1 MDIIPFSYTDKIRKG
16 LTAIDIRHLQ
26 YFIEVARLHS
36 FTKAAESLF
45 ITQPTISK
53 TIRNIED
60 ELGVTLFDRSGK
72 RIELT
77 DAGRIIHEQAQP
89 IVKSFQSLSS
99 ELGDLKNL
107 KKGHIRLGLPPMVG
121 SSFFP
126 EVIGQFHT
134 QYPQVTMQIFE
145 DGAKKVEVDVESGL
159 LDIGVAVLPTD
170 DELFHSFSFV
180 REKLMLLVHPSHRLA
195 GREAVPL
202 AELSEENFVFFRED
216 FALHDRIITE
226 CVKVG
231 FQPHIVYESSQW
243 DLISGMV
250 AANLGIALLPET
262 ICREIDRERIR
273 ILPLI
278 EPSIPWQLG
287 MIWRKDRYLSYA
299 AREWLSFTQG
309 ILKENGTVE

>member
-1 MDIIPFSYTDKIRKG
+1 MDIRQ
-16 LTAIDIRHLQ
+16 LQ
-26 YFIEVARLHS
+26 YFMEVARLQS
-36 FTKAAESLF
+36 FTKAAESLY
-45 ITQPTISK
+45 ITQPSISK
-53 TIRNIED
+53 TIRNIEE

-72 RIELT
+72 KVVLT
-77 DAGRIIHEQAQP
+77 DAGRIIYEQAQP

-126 EVIGQFHT
+126 EVIGQFH
-134 QYPQVTMQIFE
+134 QKYPQVTMQIFE

-159 LDIGVAVLPTD
+159 LDIGVVVLPTD
-170 DELFHSFSFV
+170 DSLFHSFSFV
-180 REKLMLLVHPSHRLA
+180 RENLMLLVHPSHRLA
-195 GREAVPL
+195 HRECVPL
-202 AELSEENFVFFRED
+202 ADLAEENFVLFRED

-226 CVKVG
+226 CVRVG

-273 ILPLI
+273 IMPLV
-278 EPSIPWQLG
+278 EPVIPWQLG
-287 MIWRKDRYLSYA
+287 MIWRRDRYQSYA
-299 AREWLSFTQG
+299 AREWIAFTQG
-309 ILKENGTVE
+309 KLMEGRE

>member
-1 MDIIPFSYTDKIRKG
+1 MDIRQ
-16 LTAIDIRHLQ
+16 LQ
-26 YFIEVARLHS
+26 YFMEVARLQS
-36 FTKAAESLF
+36 FTKAAESLY
-45 ITQPTISK
+45 ITQPSISK
-53 TIRNIED
+53 TIRNIEE

-72 RIELT
+72 RVVLT
-77 DAGRIIHEQAQP
+77 DAGRIIYEQAQP

-126 EVIGQFHT
+126 EVIGQFH
-134 QYPQVTMQIFE
+134 QRYPQVTMQIFE

-159 LDIGVAVLPTD
+159 LDIGVVVLPTD
-170 DELFHSFSFV
+170 DSLFHSFSFV
-180 REKLMLLVHPSHRLA
+180 RENLMLLVHPSHRLA
-195 GREAVPL
+195 HRECAGL
-202 AELSEENFVFFRED
+202 ADLAEENFVLFRED

-262 ICREIDRERIR
+262 ICREINRERIR
-273 ILPLI
+273 IMPLV
-278 EPSIPWQLG
+278 EPVIPWQLG
-287 MIWRKDRYLSYA
+287 MIWRRDRYLSYA
-299 AREWLSFTQG
+299 AREWIAFTQG
-309 ILKENGTVE
+309 ILMEDRE

>member
-1 MDIIPFSYTDKIRKG
+1 MDIRQ
-16 LTAIDIRHLQ
+16 LQ
-26 YFIEVARLHS
+26 YFMEVARLQS
-36 FTKAAESLF
+36 FTKAAETLY

-53 TIRNIED
+53 TIRNIEE

-72 RIELT
+72 KVVLT
-77 DAGRIIHEQAQP
+77 DAGRIIYEQAQP

-126 EVIGQFHT
+126 EVIGQFH
-134 QYPQVTMQIFE
+134 QKYPQVTMQIFE

-159 LDIGVAVLPTD
+159 LDIGVVVLPTD
-170 DELFHSFSFV
+170 DALFHSFSFV
-180 REKLMLLVHPSHRLA
+180 RENLMLLVHPSHRLA
-195 GREAVPL
+195 DRECARLIDL
-202 AELSEENFVFFRED
+202 AEENFVLFRED

-262 ICREIDRERIR
+262 ICREINRERIR
-273 ILPLI
+273 IMPLV
-278 EPSIPWQLG
+278 EPVIPWQLG

-299 AREWLSFTQG
+299 AREWIAFTQG
-309 ILKENGTVE
+309 ILMEDKG

>member
-1 MDIIPFSYTDKIRKG
+1 MDIRQ
-16 LTAIDIRHLQ
+16 LQ
-26 YFIEVARLHS
+26 YFMEVARLQS
-36 FTKAAESLF
+36 FTKAAETLY

-53 TIRNIED
+53 TIRNIEE

-72 RIELT
+72 KVVLT
-77 DAGRIIHEQAQP
+77 DAGRIIYEQAQP

-126 EVIGQFHT
+126 EVIGQFH
-134 QYPQVTMQIFE
+134 QKYPQVTMQIFE

-159 LDIGVAVLPTD
+159 LDIGVVVLPTD
-170 DELFHSFSFV
+170 DALFHSFSFV
-180 REKLMLLVHPSHRLA
+180 RENLMLLVHPSHRLA
-195 GREAVPL
+195 DRECASL
-202 AELSEENFVFFRED
+202 ADLAEENFVLFRED

-262 ICREIDRERIR
+262 ICREINRERIR
-273 ILPLI
+273 IMPLV
-278 EPSIPWQLG
+278 EPVIPWQLG

-299 AREWLSFTQG
+299 AREWIAFTQG
-309 ILKENGTVE
+309 ILMEDKG

>member
-1 MDIIPFSYTDKIRKG
+1 MLS
-16 LTAIDIRHLQ
+16 
-26 YFIEVARLHS
+26 
-36 FTKAAESLF
+36 
-45 ITQPTISK
+45 
-53 TIRNIED
+53 
-60 ELGVTLFDRSGK
+60 
-72 RIELT
+72 
-77 DAGRIIHEQAQP
+77 RIIYEQAQP

-126 EVIGQFHT
+126 EVIGQFH
-134 QYPQVTMQIFE
+134 QKYPQVTMQIFE

-159 LDIGVAVLPTD
+159 LDIGVVVLPTD
-170 DELFHSFSFV
+170 DALFHSFSFV
-180 REKLMLLVHPSHRLA
+180 RENLMLLVHPSHRLA
-195 GREAVPL
+195 DRECARLIDL
-202 AELSEENFVFFRED
+202 AEENFVLFRED

-262 ICREIDRERIR
+262 ICREINRERIR
-273 ILPLI
+273 ILPLV
-278 EPSIPWQLG
+278 EPVIPWQLG

-299 AREWLSFTQG
+299 AREWIAFTQG
-309 ILKENGTVE
+309 ILMEDKG

>member
-1 MDIIPFSYTDKIRKG
+1 MDIRQ
-16 LTAIDIRHLQ
+16 LQ
-26 YFIEVARLHS
+26 YFMEVARLQS
-36 FTKAAESLF
+36 FTKAAETLY

-53 TIRNIED
+53 TIRNIEE

-72 RIELT
+72 KVVLT
-77 DAGRIIHEQAQP
+77 DAGRIIYEQAQP

-126 EVIGQFHT
+126 EVIGQFH
-134 QYPQVTMQIFE
+134 QKYPQVTMQIFE

-159 LDIGVAVLPTD
+159 LDIGVVVLPTD
-170 DELFHSFSFV
+170 DALFHSFSFV
-180 REKLMLLVHPSHRLA
+180 RENLMLLMHPSHRLA
-195 GREAVPL
+195 DRECARLIDL
-202 AELSEENFVFFRED
+202 AEENFVLFRED

-262 ICREIDRERIR
+262 ICREINRERIR
-273 ILPLI
+273 IMPLV
-278 EPSIPWQLG
+278 EPVIPWQLG

-299 AREWLSFTQG
+299 AREWIAFTQG
-309 ILKENGTVE
+309 ILMEDKG